1 MAQYIRPTM
10 QDMLDTLPPAEQ
22 AELLTLVGKAGAEH
36 AAERGASAGNND
48 D

>member
-22 AELLTLVGKAGAEH
+22 AELLILIGKA
-36 AAERGASAGNND
+36 AAGHDTETGSTP
-48 D
+48 

>member
-10 QDMLDTLPPAEQ
+10 QDMLDTLPPDEQ
-22 AELLTLVGKAGAEH
+22 AELLILIGRA